1 MKTTLLFLS
10 FFMLTAVVSRAQEIA
25 VQSPSNVT
33 KVYNDLNKAIT
44 AAEAGSIVF
53 LPAGGVQLNDSVKI
67 TKRLTII
74 GVGHRS
80 DTEGGFTMVAGK
92 FQFYKGSDGSSLMG
106 VYLSGDV
113 YIANTDGEVN
123 NFLLQY
129 CNVNSVQVGNQYCST
144 LLINQNYLRN
154 GSNGGNSPIHF
165 TNNIVHS
172 IVNVNCGIIDNNIIR
187 LSGGYSYNYSNY
199 SYLYFALFDISSTSI
214 KNNILVE
221 PNYIHSGSN
230 CVISNNMLT
239 SVWGD
244 NSVVVTDWNA
254 VLVKS
259 DLGVNPLCD
268 YHLKSTAGKNAGS
281 DGTDIGIY
289 GGTGFNDAAL
299 PPFPQI
305 VSKSIPAQTDEF
317 GNLKIQ
323 VKVKAQ

>member
-53 LPAGGVQLNDSVKI
+53 LPAGGVQLNDTVKI
-67 TKRLTII
+67 MKRLTII

-165 TNNIVHS
+165 TLENIGNTNVS
-172 IVNVNCGIIDNNIIR
+172 LTLSMGKTAAQLIGGTSPAYQFKFGNKEASSCVNATPTGVWT
-187 LSGGYSYNYSNY
+187 
-199 SYLYFALFDISSTSI
+199 ATSTS
-214 KNNILVE
+214 NINLC
-221 PNYIHSGSN
+221 SN
-230 CVISNNMLT
+230 FLMSDASDTINIGVKLT
-239 SVWGD
+239 IP
-244 NSVVVTDWNA
+244 
-254 VLVKS
+254 S
-259 DLGVNPLCD
+259 DSL
-268 YHLKSTAGKNAGS
+268 T
-281 DGTDIGIY
+281 GT
-289 GGTGFNDAAL
+289 
-299 PPFPQI
+299 
-305 VSKSIPAQTDEF
+305 QTDTF
-317 GNLKIQ
+317 TATATGI
-323 VKVKAQ
+323 